1 MNISSDTELGSIIR
15 QRRKE
20 QGLTIAELSMLV
32 PCSPRLL
39 SELER
44 GKRGVSISMAF
55 QLLSM
60 LGLVVD
66 IKGREEI
73 DS

>member
-1 MNISSDTELGSIIR
+1 MHISSDTELGSIIR

-20 QGLTIAELSMLV
+20 QGLTIAELSMLA

>member
-1 MNISSDTELGSIIR
+1 MQIASDAELGNIIR
-15 QRRKE
+15 QRRKQ
-20 QGLTIAELSMLV
+20 QGLTIANLSVLV

-55 QLLSM
+55 QLLSL

-66 IKGREEI
+66 IKGREEV
-73 DS
+73 DT

>member
-1 MNISSDTELGSIIR
+1 MHITSETELGHIIR
-15 QRRKE
+15 QRRKN
-20 QGLTIAELSMLV
+20 QGLTIAELSMLI

-44 GKRGVSISMAF
+44 GKRGVSISMAL
-55 QLLSM
+55 QLLTM

-66 IKGREEI
+66 IKGKEES
-73 DS
+73 DK

>member
-1 MNISSDTELGSIIR
+1 MHISSDTELGSLIR
-15 QRRKE
+15 QRRKK
-20 QGLTIAELSMLV
+20 QGLTFAELSMLV

>member
-1 MNISSDTELGSIIR
+1 MHISSDTELGSIIR
-15 QRRKE
+15 QRRKK
-20 QGLTIAELSMLV
+20 QGLTISELSMLV

>member
-1 MNISSDTELGSIIR
+1 MHIR
-15 QRRKE
+15 QRRKK

-44 GKRGVSISMAF
+44 GKRGVSISVAF